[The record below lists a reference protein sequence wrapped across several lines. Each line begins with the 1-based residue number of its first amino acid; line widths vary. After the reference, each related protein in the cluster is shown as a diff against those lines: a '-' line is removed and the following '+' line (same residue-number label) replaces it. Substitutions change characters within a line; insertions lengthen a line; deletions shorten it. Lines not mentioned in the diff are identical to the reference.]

1 MPDQLKLSNEI
12 ISACQRIYQRNMLAA
27 ADGNVSARLDSE
39 RILITPSGKAKA
51 FIKPEDMAII
61 NLEGEVLHG
70 NPSGERIMHLEVYK
84 RCPQAQAVVHAHPP
98 HAIAW
103 SVAHPE
109 LKELPAKC
117 LSEVILACGSIP
129 FVQYARPT
137 TKQMAERLE
146 EFLPKHR
153 ALILSRH
160 GALAWGETLDEATNG
175 MERIEHSSQIL
186 WIAKQL
192 GTLTELPKEEVDV
205 LYQMREKLGE
215 RLL

>member
-1 MPDQLKLSNEI
+1 MTNLTNLSREI

-27 ADGNVSARLDSE
+27 ADGNVSVRMDDN
-39 RILITPSGKAKA
+39 RVMITPSGKAKA
-51 FIKPEDMAII
+51 FIQPEDMAIVD
-61 NLEGEVLHG
+61 LEGNVLQG

-84 RCPQAQAVVHAHPP
+84 RCPKAKAVVHAHPP

-103 SVAHPE
+103 SVSHPE

-129 FVQYARPT
+129 FVEYARPT
-137 TKQMAERLE
+137 TKQMADRLQ

-160 GALAWGETLDEATNG
+160 GALAWGETLDEAING

-186 WIAKQL
+186 FLAKQL
-192 GTLTELPKEEVDV
+192 GKLTELPKEEVDV

>member
-1 MPDQLKLSNEI
+1 MTNPANLSREI

-27 ADGNVSARLDSE
+27 ADGNVSVRLDE
-39 RILITPSGKAKA
+39 NRVMITPSGKAKA
-51 FIKPEDMAII
+51 FIQPEDMAMVD
-61 NLEGEVLHG
+61 LEGNVLEG
-70 NPSGERIMHLEVYK
+70 NPSGERIMHLEVYR
-84 RCPQAQAVVHAHPP
+84 RCPKAKAVVHAHPP
-98 HAIAW
+98 HAVAW

-129 FVQYARPT
+129 FIDYARPT
-137 TKQMAERLE
+137 TKQMADRLSP
-146 EFLPKHR
+146 FLPRHR

-160 GALAWGETLDEATNG
+160 GALAWGETLDEAVNG
-175 MERIEHSSQIL
+175 MERIEHSAQIL
-186 WIAKQL
+186 FLAKQL
-192 GTLTELPKEEVDV
+192 GKLTELPTEEVDV

>member
-1 MPDQLKLSNEI
+1 MSNQLQLSNEI

-51 FIKPEDMAII
+51 FIKPEDMAIVD
-61 NLEGEVLHG
+61 LEGKVLQG

-84 RCPQAQAVVHAHPP
+84 RCPKAQAVVHAHPP

-129 FVQYARPT
+129 FVEYARPT
-137 TKQMAERLE
+137 TSQMAERLE
-146 EFLPKHR
+146 KFLPKHR

-186 WIAKQL
+186 WIAKQM
-192 GTLTELPKEEVDV
+192 GQLTELPKEEVDV